1 MSDDFFKEKDKLT
14 LLREEN
20 EKKELEVK
28 DKKRKT
34 QTEIKYE
41 AICEDY
47 LVHFDKKKL
56 VEKFGLSIHRII
68 DILNKPECRDYME
81 KRRDDARAEND
92 QARAVFVKRVL
103 SQAIKELELRS
114 EVSKHAEKLQ
124 QGIVPKD
131 LMDIV
136 DFSIRR
142 SQNKKGESSVST
154 RFEKTMKG
162 SLIET
167 VFKAIFANPP
177 QKEGESIDPD
187 SSNSLEGR
195 LLRLFK
201 EPTEETSNENG
212 KP

>member
-1 MSDDFFKEKDKLT
+1 MTDDFFKEKDKLT

-201 EPTEETSNENG
+201 EPTEEASDENG